1 MVFILGSSVTFEQFD
16 GTAYSKDLVDTS
28 SMPEAEL
35 HAIVTLL
42 RQGSVSTV
50 DVNGSKLCGASKV
63 ISAQSNLVDYERKVR
78 SSQFMDGED
87 VNGGQLSSFTLPSQQ
102 PSCSMP
108 WRHTLEKSWLQ
119 RHQDQGPSRS
129 DELSSWSVPDFA
141 SSFCSSGDAARL
153 RLQPAPLG
161 MQPDFASSFCSSGD
175 AALRRLQPA
184 PLGMQPD
191 FVCFTCAA
199 QFLLH
204 NSRFWV
210 EKARRKRQ
218 NKNRF

>member
-16 GTAYSKDLVDTS
+16 GTAYSKELVDTS
-28 SMPEAEL
+28 SLAEAEL

-102 PSCSMP
+102 SSCSMP
-108 WRHTLEKSWLQ
+108 WMHALEKSRLQ
-119 RHQDQGPSRS
+119 QHQDQVPSRS
-129 DELSSWSVPDFA
+129 DELSSRSV
-141 SSFCSSGDAARL
+141 
-153 RLQPAPLG
+153 
-161 MQPDFASSFCSSGD
+161 PDFASSFCSSGD

-204 NSRFWV
+204 SFV
-210 EKARRKRQ
+210 LHHCGCSTPSDPACSIGDAAPTS
-218 NKNRF
+218 FP

>member
-16 GTAYSKDLVDTS
+16 GTAYSKDFVDTS
-28 SMPEAEL
+28 SMSEAEL

-102 PSCSMP
+102 SSCSMP
-108 WRHTLEKSWLQ
+108 WMHALEKSRLQ
-119 RHQDQGPSRS
+119 QHQDQAPSCS
-129 DELSSWSVPDFA
+129 DELTSQLQSA
-141 SSFCSSGDAARL
+141 SGFVLHHWGCSTPASACSIGDAVL
-153 RLQPAPLG
+153 SLLPSLVQLKVNYTSEGSELSTAPPMEQAETG
-161 MQPDFASSFCSSGD
+161 
-175 AALRRLQPA
+175 
-184 PLGMQPD
+184 
-191 FVCFTCAA
+191 V
-199 QFLLH
+199 LH
-204 NSRFWV
+204 PQCCRAKP
-210 EKARRKRQ
+210 EAD
-218 NKNRF
+218 

>member
-28 SMPEAEL
+28 SMSEAEL

-63 ISAQSNLVDYERKVR
+63 ISRKVR

-102 PSCSMP
+102 SSCSMP
-108 WRHTLEKSWLQ
+108 
-119 RHQDQGPSRS
+119 
-129 DELSSWSVPDFA
+129 
-141 SSFCSSGDAARL
+141 
-153 RLQPAPLG
+153 
-161 MQPDFASSFCSSGD
+161 
-175 AALRRLQPA
+175 
-184 PLGMQPD
+184 
-191 FVCFTCAA
+191 
-199 QFLLH
+199 
-204 NSRFWV
+204 
-210 EKARRKRQ
+210 
-218 NKNRF
+218 